1 MVANK
6 IPKSKT
12 RHRIYINRAGR
23 ICLPCLTLLGK
34 KEGLEIQPLA
44 EVLLQDPARPP
55 VLLLAIGVALLG
67 VTHAL
72 RVGVA
77 RGVVVAAGLLEHVG
91 HLSSFLSWTNLI
103 IKEGRGFCNPLH
115 KMNTLILLSKKLQ
128 HHEIVQVSV
137 THKVT
142 KGHGLELAIEHHRTT
157 QVKEQEANV
166 IKNVQRI
173 GHVEPPK
180 SWVFL
185 LS

>member
-34 KEGLEIQPLA
+34 KEGLGIQPLA
-44 EVLLQDPARPP
+44 EVLLEDPARPP
-55 VLLLAIGVALLG
+55 VLLLAVGVALLG

-77 RGVVVAAGLLEHVG
+77 RGVIVAAGLLEGVG
-91 HLSSFLSWTNLI
+91 HL
-103 IKEGRGFCNPLH
+103 
-115 KMNTLILLSKKLQ
+115 
-128 HHEIVQVSV
+128 
-137 THKVT
+137 
-142 KGHGLELAIEHHRTT
+142 
-157 QVKEQEANV
+157 
-166 IKNVQRI
+166 
-173 GHVEPPK
+173 EPPK
-180 SWVFL
+180 SWGFL